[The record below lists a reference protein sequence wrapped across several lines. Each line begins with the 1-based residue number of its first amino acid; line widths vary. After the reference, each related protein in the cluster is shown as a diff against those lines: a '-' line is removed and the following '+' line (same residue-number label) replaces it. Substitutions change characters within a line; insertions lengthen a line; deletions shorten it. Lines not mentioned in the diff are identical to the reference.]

1 MNISDTIPT
10 TEDFRTEFKRDV
22 KSSDLERKVVA
33 FLNSPDG
40 GKKKGGIKKGGP
52 KTEKGGLK
60 TPEDIEDERS
70 ETSNGGLKKG
80 GLKTEKGGIKKGG
93 PKAEKGGIKKGGPK
107 REDYLNQGVHV
118 RIRIAELLANGEAT
132 TTAQLIERLGKARST
147 VFKHL
152 ALLRRMNVIRYVGS
166 SKNGHWEV
174 RPGGVE

>member
-1 MNISDTIPT
+1 MATREISGVMNISDTIPT
-10 TEDFRTEFKRDV
+10 AEDFRTEFKRDV

-52 KTEKGGLK
+52 KT
-60 TPEDIEDERS
+60 
-70 ETSNGGLKKG
+70 
-80 GLKTEKGGIKKGG
+80 
-93 PKAEKGGIKKGGPK
+93 EKGGIKKGGPK

>member
-1 MNISDTIPT
+1 MNISDTIPAA
-10 TEDFRTEFKRDV
+10 EDFRTEFKRDV

-40 GKKKGGIKKGGP
+40 GK
-52 KTEKGGLK
+52 T
-60 TPEDIEDERS
+60 
-70 ETSNGGLKKG
+70 
-80 GLKTEKGGIKKGG
+80 KGGIKKGG

-174 RPGGVE
+174 RSGGVE